1 MIKSDKC
8 CRMSGAI
15 IVCLGLYF
23 VVWGKSKDNY
33 GPEDPNTQEPIEEM
47 DNAKKENFT
56 CCTHGVTTA
65 TNLGNGN
72 TTPSE
77 EQVWGKLAIY
87 FLNLRLF

>member
-77 EQVWGKLAIY
+77 EQV
-87 FLNLRLF
+87 